1 MSRVPRRIEGRP
13 CIGLA
18 AGIAACLV
26 GALSA
31 GCAPEADGPTR
42 PPNVV
47 IIFLDDVGYGD
58 FGVYGHPTIRTPH
71 VDALAAE
78 GVKLTGFYA
87 ASPACSPS
95 RAALLT
101 GRYPVRAG
109 IHWALGP
116 DEERGIAAEEWTL
129 AEALQ
134 ERGYATAAIGKWH
147 LGARREF
154 LPTEHGFDSFFGLL
168 YSNDMIRPWV
178 ETDRPLELYSDAEPI
193 EHPVD
198 QSTLTLRYTR
208 EAVRFIEESA
218 AAGRPFFLYLAHS
231 MAHVPLARSPA
242 FAGRS
247 SGGTYGDVIE
257 ELDGSVGEIRKALAE
272 AGVLDHT
279 LLVVASDNGP
289 WSEMPDRMFRGGTIR
304 PWDAGTSGPL
314 RGSKATTWEGG
325 LRVPG
330 IVRGPA
336 WFPGGRVTS
345 ELVTAMDVFPTV
357 AALVGIEPDPERP
370 FDGHDVLPLLRD
382 EGASP
387 NELFFYVYPDVV
399 RAVRDARWKLH
410 LRRPDPEAPLRV
422 ELYDLAS
429 DPYERFDVAADHPDV
444 VARLRTAMEAFA
456 AESGARLVGDE

>member
-1 MSRVPRRIEGRP
+1 M
-13 CIGLA
+13 
-18 AGIAACLV
+18 
-26 GALSA
+26 
-31 GCAPEADGPTR
+31 GCAADPGVSGPNG

-47 IIFLDDVGYGD
+47 VIFLDDVGYGD
-58 FGVYGHPTIRTPH
+58 FGAYGHPTIRTPH

-129 AEALQ
+129 AEALK

-147 LGARREF
+147 LGVRPEF
-154 LPTEHGFDSFFGLL
+154 LPTEHGFDAFFGLL

-178 ETDRPLELYSDAEPI
+178 ETDRPLELYRDAEPI

-198 QSTLTLRYTR
+198 QATLTLRYTR

-218 AAGRPFFLYLAHS
+218 AADRPFFLYLAHS

-242 FAGRS
+242 FEGRS
-247 SGGTYGDVIE
+247 RGGAYGDVIE
-257 ELDGSVGEIRKALAE
+257 ELDWSVGEIRRALAE
-272 AGVLDHT
+272 AGVSDNT
-279 LLVVASDNGP
+279 LLFLASDNGP
-289 WSEMPDRMFRGGTIR
+289 WSELPDRMFRGGTIR

-330 IVRGPA
+330 IVHGPA
-336 WFPGGRVTS
+336 WFPGGEVTS

-357 AALVGIEPDPERP
+357 AALAGLEPDPGRP
-370 FDGHDVLPLLRD
+370 FDGRDILPLLRG
-382 EGASP
+382 ESPSP
-387 NELFFYVYPDVV
+387 NEMFFYVYPDVV
-399 RAVRDARWKLH
+399 RAVRDVRWKLH
-410 LRRPDPEAPLRV
+410 LRRSDANGPVRA
-422 ELYDLAS
+422 ELYDLVP

-444 VARLRTAMEAFA
+444 VARLRAAMEAFA
-456 AESGARLVGDE
+456 AESGARLEDW